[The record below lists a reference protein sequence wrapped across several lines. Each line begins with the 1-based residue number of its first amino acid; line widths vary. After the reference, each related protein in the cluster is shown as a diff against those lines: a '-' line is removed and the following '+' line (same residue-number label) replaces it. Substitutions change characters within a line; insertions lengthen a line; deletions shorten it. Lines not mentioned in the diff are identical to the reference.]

1 MKKTEQQLPIW
12 YQLAKKEIG
21 VKEIAGKKHNKRVLE
36 YHQATTL
43 KATTDEVAWCS
54 SFVCW
59 VLEACGIRSTR
70 SAAARSYSS
79 YGDSV
84 SKAKIQIGDIVVFQ
98 RGNSSWQGHVGF
110 FAGWANK
117 DKTSIAVLGGNQSNS
132 VNISNY
138 PTYKLIAI
146 RRPKA

>member
-1 MKKTEQQLPIW
+1 MENPNW
-12 YQLAKKEIG
+12 YQLAKTQVGTKE
-21 VKEIAGKKHNKRVLE
+21 VKGAGNSKKILE
-36 YHQATTL
+36 YHKATTL
-43 KATTDEVAWCS
+43 QATEDSVPWCS

-79 YGDSV
+79 YGESV

-117 DKTSIAVLGGNQSNS
+117 DKTSVSVLGGNQSNS
-132 VNISNY
+132 VNISSY